1 MGRPI
6 LAAAGFQPAL
16 FAWLFCLAGALFAQ
30 PPDKPADEWIR
41 SPEPLKQAWA
51 AHWIAEQKLTT
62 LIPELLRVVESPE
75 SSATAVVATA
85 VVATAVVA
93 TAVVATAVVATDT
106 VATDITATGARAPT
120 DADAARFAALDTLIQ
135 LNAEV
140 PLRDLEP
147 LVDRF
152 PTDVLILASRSSED
166 ASPLLLKLL
175 ERQHNRESF
184 VAVGDLLTPKRN
196 AGFAKAALKEF
207 CQAATVWVYNPD
219 QPRGMGGG
227 WSGDTIGK
235 TDTPRADWPDT
246 GSYRIYPGIGNRRQ
260 AWTLLADGPHPVSF
274 IRTANKG
281 YADHGF
287 DFFSAKR
294 AATIRASAPRNFW
307 PSIWKL
313 QFHNC
318 PSVPTPNS
326 ISSGPMPKHLRTAVR
341 SFIAEQ
347 RVRFGLLAGQL
358 AARGYLT
365 ADEASKA
372 RLNLRIQAADVR
384 EHDRTQLPKVNEWAK
399 DPLR

>member
-1 MGRPI
+1 MSLNQWSPVAAIRFVGRPI

-75 SSATAVVATA
+75 SS
-85 VVATAVVA
+85 A

-281 YADHGF
+281 YTDHGF
-287 DFFSAKR
+287 DFSGEESGNNSC
-294 AATIRASAPRNFW
+294 IRAEEFLA
-307 PSIWKL
+307 IYL
-313 QFHNC
+313 E
-318 PSVPTPNS
+318 TS
-326 ISSGPMPKHLRTAVR
+326 ISQLPVRADAKLDLVWSNAEAFETAVR